1 MYYSV
6 DAIDGALVRLVD
18 DDDVCKVEKLHTL
31 PNAIREWYVLMFEN
45 GDYTQ
50 ALEETLRR
58 KELARQ
64 LVKGQ

>member
-18 DDDVCKVEKLHTL
+18 DDEVCKVERLHTL
-31 PNAIREWYVLMFEN
+31 PHAIREGDVLLFEN
-45 GDYTQ
+45 GVYTQ